1 MRKFSLVIL
10 VLSLS
15 SCYTQKRAT
24 MQVVR
29 AHTVFPV
36 VVADYCA
43 KQYPPNFGIGR
54 ADTILQYDTLI
65 EEHHFFSKT
74 RDTVTVERIKTIT
87 RTETV
92 TRVDTVENSA
102 KAEALWGQ
110 IQALN
115 LDLVSEQKKHKQWK
129 NTGMALMALI
139 VLLGVGAVMK
149 FVLKLRSIR
158 A

>member
-10 VLSLS
+10 VLFLS

-24 MQVVR
+24 MQVIR

-54 ADTILQYDTLI
+54 ADTIVSYDTVYQDNWI
-65 EEHHFFSKT
+65 T
-74 RDTVTVERIKTIT
+74 PPVRMTIGDTVVKVITRTVTKTETIT
-87 RTETV
+87 RT
-92 TRVDTVENSA
+92 DTVENSA
-102 KAEALWGQ
+102 KAAALWGQ

-115 LDLVSEQKKHKQWK
+115 LDVLAEQKKHKQWK
-129 NTGMALMALI
+129 NTGM
-139 VLLGVGAVMK
+139 
-149 FVLKLRSIR
+149 
-158 A
+158 

>member
-10 VLSLS
+10 VLFLS

-24 MQVVR
+24 MQVIR
-29 AHTVFPV
+29 AHSTFPV

-43 KQYPPNFGIGR
+43 KHYPPNFGIGR

-65 EEHHFFSKT
+65 EEHHYFNQT

-92 TRVDTVENSA
+92 TRVDTVENST

-115 LDLVSEQKKHKQWK
+115 LDLREE
-129 NTGMALMALI
+129 
-139 VLLGVGAVMK
+139 
-149 FVLKLRSIR
+149 
-158 A
+158 